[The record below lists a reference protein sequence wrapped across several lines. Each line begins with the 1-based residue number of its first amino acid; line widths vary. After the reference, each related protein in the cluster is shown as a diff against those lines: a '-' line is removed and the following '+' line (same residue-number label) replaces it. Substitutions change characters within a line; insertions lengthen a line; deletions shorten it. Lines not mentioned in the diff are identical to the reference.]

1 MGSSTAYRY
10 WVTRNLDCF
19 ANLLSVTLTSI
30 FEFSKTLRFRR
41 TKGMKFQIG
50 DRVLI
55 LHSNEEGEVIDIIN
69 NKMVMVDVRGVKF
82 PAYIDQL
89 DFPYFKKFSES
100 KLFPKQKGKKYIDDV
115 KKEKDPLKVADGV
128 WITFLPVM
136 ETDEFGDEVVDE
148 LKIHLINRTDTAYN
162 FIYTLNYFG
171 KADFDLKNEILP
183 FQDFYLHDI
192 PFEDLND
199 SPTFDFDFS
208 LLQQQKDK
216 ADHYEA
222 SMRLKPKQLF
232 AKIEEIRLKGEA
244 TFSHRLFETYPD
256 KLIEDKVEL
265 GSLAAKGDKV
275 FDASKGRQ
283 HLESPRSVVDLHIE
297 KITDDWSGL
306 SNHEIVSLQL
316 KTFEKYYDLAVAHM
330 QPSLIVVHGI
340 GTGRLREEIHEQ
352 LKHRKEVKT
361 FVNQYHPAFGYGATE
376 IFFEY

>member
-1 MGSSTAYRY
+1 
-10 WVTRNLDCF
+10 
-19 ANLLSVTLTSI
+19 
-30 FEFSKTLRFRR
+30 
-41 TKGMKFQIG
+41 MKFQIG

-89 DFPYFKKFSES
+89 DFPYFKKFSAN
-100 KLFPKQKGKKYIDDV
+100 KLFSNKKSKKYIDDV
-115 KKEKDPLKVADGV
+115 KKEKAVPKVSDGV
-128 WITFLPVM
+128 WITFLPVI
-136 ETDEFGDEVVDE
+136 ETDEFGDEVVEE
-148 LKIHLINRTDTAYN
+148 LKIHLINRTDTAYK
-162 FIYTLNYFG
+162 FIYKLNYFG
-171 KADFDLKNEILP
+171 KTGFELKNEIIA

-199 SPTFDFDFS
+199 SPTFEFEFS
-208 LLQQQKDK
+208 LLPAIATAAQNTKV
-216 ADHYEA
+216 DHYEA
-222 SMRLKPKQLF
+222 SLRLKPKQLF

-265 GSLAAKGDKV
+265 GSLAAKGFKV
-275 FDASKGRQ
+275 YDAARAKQ
-283 HLESPRSVVDLHIE
+283 HLEPPRSVVDLHIE
-297 KITDDWSGL
+297 KITNDWNGL

-330 QPSLIVVHGI
+330 QPSLIVIHGV